1 MRRRRWFRQ
10 EFQGGV
16 GLTDWDTSKGI
27 WSHMTPCANM
37 YSEVLFRQII
47 IYKFSAL
54 AHSRVKCY
62 TTFQGVSAVFKPH
75 YFEKFHP
82 KFSGVNFWWCCINLL
97 VSPYSGYLVQFILS
111 PIFYEN
117 FLQITTCLGKTD
129 PGPTFPKTFLA
140 GKKWWWQLITCFLA
154 RWSCV
159 SRFLPRVDDSGKPR
173 CMPTGSTVDSKEPFI
188 SSGSGLDR
196 DWI

>member
-1 MRRRRWFRQ
+1 MRRRGWFRQ

-37 YSEVLFRQII
+37 YSEMLFRQII
-47 IYKFSAL
+47 IYKFSTL
-54 AHSRVKCY
+54 AHSRAKCY
-62 TTFQGVSAVFKPH
+62 TTFQDVSALFKLR

-82 KFSGVNFWWCCINLL
+82 KFFRVNFCVVASIYWFHPTVDIWSSSSFLPFSMKTSCKSQPASEKPTRARLCR
-97 VSPYSGYLVQFILS
+97 
-111 PIFYEN
+111 N
-117 FLQITTCLGKTD
+117 FSC
-129 PGPTFPKTFLA
+129 
-140 GKKWWWQLITCFLA
+140 GKKWWWLPITCFLA

-159 SRFLPRVDDSGKPR
+159 SRFLRRVDDSGKPR
-173 CMPTGSTVDSKEPFI
+173 CCMPTGSTVDSQEPFI
-188 SSGSGLDR
+188 SSGFGLDR